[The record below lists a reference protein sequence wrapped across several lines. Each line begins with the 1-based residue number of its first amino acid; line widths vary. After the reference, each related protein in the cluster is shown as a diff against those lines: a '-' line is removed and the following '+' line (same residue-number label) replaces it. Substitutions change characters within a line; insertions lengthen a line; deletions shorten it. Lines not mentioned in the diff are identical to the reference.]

1 MPESVQADAY
11 AQEALG
17 TDGRGLS
24 CLGIEAEVM
33 VRLGTSSAY
42 FVSVARPGA
51 QAVGAFLHWG
61 QTDIFFGGSE
71 MDVSYGEL
79 P

>member
-1 MPESVQADAY
+1 MPDNIQADAF

-24 CLGIEAEVM
+24 YLGIESEVM
-33 VRLGTSSAY
+33 VRLGSSSTY

-51 QAVGAFLHWG
+51 HAVGAFLHWG